1 MGERTQALV
10 EVLQGDSL
18 KQLVGVSLHYQW
30 GFGRLMLMDVLNIQ
44 RQLHRTDF
52 RAELNNNFSKNKLSV
67 LLGTKILRFSIQG
80 EENFS
85 CAAAQRRSY
94 LENLEQVMLQS
105 DNNNGYAHLII
116 ILNQQG
122 LYQKSV
128 IALYNHRQEL
138 VSLRR

>member
-44 RQLHRTDF
+44 RQLRRMDF
-52 RAELNNNFSKNKLSV
+52 RAELNNDFSKNKLSV
-67 LLGTKILRFSIQG
+67 LLGTKILRFSTQG

-85 CAAAQRRSY
+85 CTEPPRSEF
-94 LENLEQVMLQS
+94 EN
-105 DNNNGYAHLII
+105 
-116 ILNQQG
+116 
-122 LYQKSV
+122 
-128 IALYNHRQEL
+128 
-138 VSLRR
+138 